1 MWGRGEKEQKG
12 KEEGEQEIMWQGLMT
27 FPFVFYLMPMLPTF
41 RAPGN
46 TLGCSPS
53 ESPNF
58 PPGQAGWCTSQVSVN
73 VLFLTDGTEVET
85 FARATPFLGREAEGH
100 GKPLDL
106 SGVLISSS
114 TH

>member
-1 MWGRGEKEQKG
+1 
-12 KEEGEQEIMWQGLMT
+12 
-27 FPFVFYLMPMLPTF
+27 
-41 RAPGN
+41 
-46 TLGCSPS
+46 
-53 ESPNF
+53 
-58 PPGQAGWCTSQVSVN
+58 VN